1 MIEMAY
7 YGVDGAPCFNKKGY
21 AKWIGRYDK
30 YGNMIESAYFDTDG
44 EPVRDKEGVMKVEA
58 VYNNKGYISSISYV
72 DAGGNLVPNK
82 IGIAQV
88 TITYDNNNNL
98 EKISFK
104 DADGAPCPIA
114 NVRLEYDESGNQTG
128 QFVSCLE
135 DKLFQPAG
143 FNWRA
148 KYDKGNLV
156 EKVL

>member
-1 MIEMAY
+1 
-7 YGVDGAPCFNKKGY
+7 
-21 AKWIGRYDK
+21 
-30 YGNMIESAYFDTDG
+30 MIESAYFDTDG

-114 NVRLEYDESGNQTG
+114 NVRLEYD
-128 QFVSCLE
+128 
-135 DKLFQPAG
+135 
-143 FNWRA
+143 
-148 KYDKGNLV
+148 
-156 EKVL
+156 